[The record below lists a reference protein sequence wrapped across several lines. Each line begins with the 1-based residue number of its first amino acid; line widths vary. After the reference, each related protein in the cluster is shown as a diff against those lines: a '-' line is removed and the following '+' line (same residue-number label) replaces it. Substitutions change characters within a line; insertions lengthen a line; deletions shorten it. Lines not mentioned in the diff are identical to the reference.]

1 LSDVEVLFGY
11 RADGVLLAMSD
22 GFQGVSVAGLAS
34 QLDFHEDDGVV
45 LADYKVDLPAPGP
58 VVALEERVTV
68 LDQVA

>member
-1 LSDVEVLFGY
+1 
-11 RADGVLLAMSD
+11 MSD